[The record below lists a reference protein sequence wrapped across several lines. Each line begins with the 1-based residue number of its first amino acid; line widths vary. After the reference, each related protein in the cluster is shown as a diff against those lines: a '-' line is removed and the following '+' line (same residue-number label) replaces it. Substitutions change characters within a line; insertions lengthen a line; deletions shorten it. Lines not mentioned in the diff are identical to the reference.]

1 MRLVVQHVTE
11 KVFVLR
17 SVRVFYEKIGDMKF
31 VSHLDINRF
40 MIRMIKIS
48 KIPVW
53 YSEGFNPHP
62 YITFALP
69 LSLGFESTYE
79 IMDIRLD
86 DDSFSNESVFNAL
99 NSVIPKDI
107 KIISV
112 CDPVMKVGEIT
123 SAEFVVTF
131 DVCDNNLREQIIS
144 FLHNNDA
151 ILIEKKSKKGK
162 INTINISGMIY
173 SFNFKENELKLKLAA
188 GGKENLNPKLLLEAF
203 ENKSN
208 LTLPSFSIKRVMIY
222 SGDDKK
228 FI

>member
-86 DDSFSNESVFNAL
+86 DDSFSNESVFKAL

>member
-1 MRLVVQHVTE
+1 MGR
-11 KVFVLR
+11 VFVLR

-31 VSHLDINRF
+31 ISHLDVNRF

-86 DDSFSNESVFNAL
+86 NDDFSNESVFKAL
-99 NSVIPKDI
+99 NSVMPENI
-107 KIISV
+107 KILKV
-112 CDPVMKVGEIT
+112 CDPLMKVGEIT
-123 SAEFVVTF
+123 AAEFIVTF
-131 DVCDNNLREQIIS
+131 EGCGEKLGKQFTS
-144 FLHNNDA
+144 FLDHNDE

-162 INTINISGMIY
+162 INTIDISSMIY
-173 SFNFKENELKLKLAA
+173 FFDFKENKLILKLAA
-188 GGKENLNPKLLLEAF
+188 GGKDNLNPKLLLEAF
-203 ENKSN
+203 ERKKGIA
-208 LTLPSFSIKRVMIY
+208 LPNYSIKRVMIY
-222 SGDDKK
+222 SNNDKI
-228 FI
+228 FV